1 MTSFL
6 LDANLSQKTA
16 RYLEMQLGLDVV
28 SIQRQRLGKIPDRDV
43 IQMARSSRRVIVTL
57 DRDFAEFFFR
67 TRNPRV
73 GIIYLDLPN
82 ELRHIPEINQLLA
95 NFFESHASSIDL
107 ERSLVVLTETEVQ
120 IHQEWI

>member
-1 MTSFL
+1 
-6 LDANLSQKTA
+6 
-16 RYLEMQLGLDVV
+16 
-28 SIQRQRLGKIPDRDV
+28 
-43 IQMARSSRRVIVTL
+43 MARSSKRVIITL

-95 NFFESHASSIDL
+95 NFFVFHASSTDL
-107 ERSLVVLTETEVQ
+107 ERSLVILTETEVY
-120 IHQEWI
+120 IHQAWV